1 MQSSPAYSPFTAL
14 TLKVVGLI
22 MIVSSLLDFII
33 LAIPFKPLDRAWQLG
48 FTTQIVDRGIIPMV
62 GIALLVAG
70 YWVANSSGGSL
81 TEPKS
86 SVQDL
91 RFWAFLLSSL
101 LGLIFLLLVPLHFMN
116 VSQQSAEAMKQI
128 NARASQAE
136 VQVSNQAKQFDAIT
150 KDPKGLEE
158 LKQRL
163 GQLDQAIGS
172 GQVPAEQLE
181 QAKATQKLL
190 QSIIQNPTK
199 AINEQVEGAQSKIR
213 IGKLEAENRAKT
225 EALKLGLRTGLSSL
239 LLAVGYSAIGWTGL
253 RSLGG
258 TSPSRRKA

>member
-70 YWVANSSGGSL
+70 YWIGNSIGGSS

-91 RFWAFLLSSL
+91 RFWAFLLSTL
-101 LGLIFLLLVPLHFMN
+101 LGLIFLLLVPLHFIN
-116 VSQQSAEAMKQI
+116 ISKQSDEALKQI
-128 NARASQAE
+128 TQKASQAE
-136 VQVSNQAKQFDAIT
+136 VQLDTQTKQVDAIVKDPQKLSELERAIESGQVQGEQLARLQALREQLQT
-150 KDPKGLEE
+150 FKKDPKALN
-158 LKQRL
+158 
-163 GQLDQAIGS
+163 A
-172 GQVPAEQLE
+172 QVDA
-181 QAKATQKLL
+181 AKTQ
-190 QSIIQNPTK
+190 
-199 AINEQVEGAQSKIR
+199 IR
-213 IGKLEAENRAKT
+213 SGKLEAENRAKT

-258 TSPSRRKA
+258 TSASRRKA

>member
-70 YWVANSSGGSL
+70 YWIGNSIGGSS

-91 RFWAFLLSSL
+91 RFWAFLLSTL
-101 LGLIFLLLVPLHFMN
+101 LGLIFLLLVPLHFIN
-116 VSQQSAEAMKQI
+116 ISKQSDEALKQI
-128 NARASQAE
+128 TQKASQAE
-136 VQVSNQAKQFDAIT
+136 VQLDTQTKQVDAIVKDPQKLSELERAIESGQVQGEQLARLQALREQLQT
-150 KDPKGLEE
+150 FKKDPKALN
-158 LKQRL
+158 
-163 GQLDQAIGS
+163 A
-172 GQVPAEQLE
+172 QVDA
-181 QAKATQKLL
+181 AKTQ
-190 QSIIQNPTK
+190 
-199 AINEQVEGAQSKIR
+199 IR
-213 IGKLEAENRAKT
+213 SGKLEAENRAKT

>member
-70 YWVANSSGGSL
+70 YWIGNSIGGSS

-91 RFWAFLLSSL
+91 RFWAFLLSTL
-101 LGLIFLLLVPLHFMN
+101 LGLIFLLLVPLHFIN
-116 VSQQSAEAMKQI
+116 ISKQSDEALKQI
-128 NARASQAE
+128 TQKASQAE
-136 VQVSNQAKQFDAIT
+136 VQLDSQTKQVDAIVKDPQKLSELERAIESGQVQGEQLARLQALREQLQT
-150 KDPKGLEE
+150 FKKDPKA
-158 LKQRL
+158 LK
-163 GQLDQAIGS
+163 
-172 GQVPAEQLE
+172 
-181 QAKATQKLL
+181 
-190 QSIIQNPTK
+190 
-199 AINEQVEGAQSKIR
+199 EQVAAAQTQIR
-213 IGKLEAENRAKT
+213 SGKLEAENRAKT

>member
-33 LAIPFKPLDRAWQLG
+33 LAIPFEPLKPEWQLG

-62 GIALLVAG
+62 GLALLVAG
-70 YWVANSSGGSL
+70 YWVGNSSGGSS

-101 LGLIFLLLVPLHFMN
+101 LGLIFLLLVPLHFIN
-116 VSQQSAEAMKQI
+116 ISKQSGEALKQI
-128 NARASQAE
+128 DQKASQAE
-136 VQVSNQAKQFDAIT
+136 VQLDTQTKQVDAIVKDPQKLSELERAIESGQVQGEQLARLQALREQLQT
-150 KDPKGLEE
+150 FKKDPKT
-158 LKQRL
+158 LKQ
-163 GQLDQAIGS
+163 
-172 GQVPAEQLE
+172 
-181 QAKATQKLL
+181 
-190 QSIIQNPTK
+190 
-199 AINEQVEGAQSKIR
+199 QVEAAQTQIR
-213 IGKLEAENRAKT
+213 SGKLKAQDRAKT

-258 TSPSRRKA
+258 TSQSRRKA

>member
-70 YWVANSSGGSL
+70 YWIGNSIGGSS

-91 RFWAFLLSSL
+91 RFWAFLLSTL
-101 LGLIFLLLVPLHFMN
+101 LGLIFLLLVPLHFIN
-116 VSQQSAEAMKQI
+116 ISKQSDEALKQI
-128 NARASQAE
+128 TQKASQAE
-136 VQVSNQAKQFDAIT
+136 VQLDTQTKQVDAIVKDPQKLSELERAIESGQVQGEQLARLQALREQLQT
-150 KDPKGLEE
+150 FKKDPKA
-158 LKQRL
+158 LK
-163 GQLDQAIGS
+163 
-172 GQVPAEQLE
+172 
-181 QAKATQKLL
+181 
-190 QSIIQNPTK
+190 
-199 AINEQVEGAQSKIR
+199 EQVAAAQTQIR
-213 IGKLEAENRAKT
+213 SGKLEAENRAKT

>member
-1 MQSSPAYSPFTAL
+1 MHSSPAYSPFTAL

-70 YWVANSSGGSL
+70 YWIGNSIGGSS

-91 RFWAFLLSSL
+91 RFWAFLLSTL
-101 LGLIFLLLVPLHFMN
+101 LGLIFLLLVPLHFIN
-116 VSQQSAEAMKQI
+116 ISKQSDEALKQI
-128 NARASQAE
+128 TQKASQAE
-136 VQVSNQAKQFDAIT
+136 VQLETQTKQVDAIVKDPQKLSELERAIESGQVQGEQLARLQALREQLQT
-150 KDPKGLEE
+150 FKKDPKALN
-158 LKQRL
+158 
-163 GQLDQAIGS
+163 A
-172 GQVPAEQLE
+172 QVDT
-181 QAKATQKLL
+181 AKTQ
-190 QSIIQNPTK
+190 
-199 AINEQVEGAQSKIR
+199 IR
-213 IGKLEAENRAKT
+213 SGKLEAENRAKT

>member
-70 YWVANSSGGSL
+70 YWVGNSSGGSS
-81 TEPKS
+81 TESKS

-101 LGLIFLLLVPLHFMN
+101 LGLIFLLLVPLHFIN
-116 VSQQSAEAMKQI
+116 ISKQSDEALKQI
-128 NARASQAE
+128 TQKASQAE
-136 VQVSNQAKQFDAIT
+136 VQLDSQTKQVDAIVKDPQKLSELERAIESGQVQGEQLARLQALREQLQT
-150 KDPKGLEE
+150 FKKDPKA
-158 LKQRL
+158 LK
-163 GQLDQAIGS
+163 
-172 GQVPAEQLE
+172 
-181 QAKATQKLL
+181 
-190 QSIIQNPTK
+190 
-199 AINEQVEGAQSKIR
+199 EQVAAAQTQIR
-213 IGKLEAENRAKT
+213 SGKLEAENRAKT